1 MIRSLRG
8 TLAGV
13 GPEGIVVEVGGVG
26 LLVHVSTQTHARLP
40 AFGATVALETHL
52 VVREDALE
60 LFGFSSPEERE
71 LFVAFL
77 GVSGVGPRSAIAI
90 CGLTDPDGLRRAIQ
104 AGDAKTLQGAPGIGK
119 RTAER
124 LILDLRDRFGS
135 LPATDTASVPGGA
148 AIGSSSE
155 VSEARAALVALGY
168 STDEITWGL
177 SDADADGAAGELV
190 RHALTRLRRAR

>member
-13 GPEGIVVEVGGVG
+13 GPDGVVIEVGGVG
-26 LLVHVSTQTHARLP
+26 LLVHVSSQTQARLS
-40 AFGATVALETHL
+40 AFGTTVALETHL

-60 LFGFSSPEERE
+60 LFGFTSPDERE

-104 AGDAKTLQGAPGIGK
+104 SGDAKTLQGAPGIGK

-124 LILDLRDRFGS
+124 IVLELRDRLGGVATLGAPPGTGS
-135 LPATDTASVPGGA
+135 ASTA
-148 AIGSSSE
+148 AIDD
-155 VSEARAALVALGY
+155 ARAALVALGY
-168 STDEITWGL
+168 SADEISWALG
-177 SDADADGAAGELV
+177 DADADAATGDIV
-190 RHALTRLRRAR
+190 RHCLTKLRRAR